1 MIFCTW
7 NVLKNLDKVDAGS
20 NFEILSFF
28 KKSIYFLKK
37 IRVSS
42 PLYLGLRH
50 FMPSLVLND
59 DAETNKPA
67 APFTPIWALRPTWVL
82 TPYARVRTYFFSVAA
97 DEKNK
102 EDAHQRVFLCE
113 LRTNKLGLSKK
124 TLLCLDTR
132 CKRVW
137 RRIAIGLSLFS
148 YCTLASI
155 WLSTGKSLSEALIL
169 ASTNPQFDDRLFIEL
184 RVQYRKN
191 PSSEPVCVHKLFWMS
206 KQKTIF
212 VHNMFWACNFH
223 VLNT

>member
-1 MIFCTW
+1 MLPTPLVTTQLHNGAEISIFSNYLLTWINQTIKTFNSADKIEIFWTW
-7 NVLKNLDKVDAGS
+7 NVFKNLDKVGVGS

-28 KKSIYFLKK
+28 KKPIYFLKK
-37 IRVSS
+37 IWVSS
-42 PLYLGLRH
+42 PLYLGLLQH
-50 FMPSLVLND
+50 FMPSLLLND

-148 YCTLASI
+148 YCKLASI
-155 WLSTGKSLSEALIL
+155 WLCFFYGGS
-169 ASTNPQFDDRLFIEL
+169 DLF
-184 RVQYRKN
+184 V
-191 PSSEPVCVHKLFWMS
+191 F
-206 KQKTIF
+206 F
-212 VHNMFWACNFH
+212 G
-223 VLNT
+223 

>member
-1 MIFCTW
+1 M
-7 NVLKNLDKVDAGS
+7 GS

-42 PLYLGLRH
+42 PLYFGLRH

-169 ASTNPQFDDRLFIEL
+169 ASTNPQFDTTLFNGL
-184 RVQYRKN
+184 QVQYMKIAILCTQIVFFYFDIQN
-191 PSSEPVCVHKLFWMS
+191 NLCTQHVLP
-206 KQKTIF
+206 
-212 VHNMFWACNFH
+212 MFWACSFH
-223 VLNT
+223 VLNW

>member
-1 MIFCTW
+1 MGQFFYGLLLISELYYPASQWGRNKYFSELFTDADKIEIFCTW
-7 NVLKNLDKVDAGS
+7 NVFKNLDKVDVGS

-28 KKSIYFLKK
+28 KKPIYFLKK

-42 PLYLGLRH
+42 PLYFGLRH

-67 APFTPIWALRPTWVL
+67 APFTPIWALRPTWVRR
-82 TPYARVRTYFFSVAA
+82 TPECASAYFFSLAA

-124 TLLCLDTR
+124 TLLCLDR

-155 WLSTGKSLSEALIL
+155 
-169 ASTNPQFDDRLFIEL
+169 RLCFFFGGSDLVVFCE
-184 RVQYRKN
+184 
-191 PSSEPVCVHKLFWMS
+191 
-206 KQKTIF
+206 
-212 VHNMFWACNFH
+212 
-223 VLNT
+223 